1 MPRRS
6 TWFWMLLLAAAVT
19 GGLRAWEFF
28 REVGGPSG
36 LVDALGSVPQTH
48 EGSAAMRRLEGP
60 AFSAPVSVMPPAG
73 VWSALEPWPSVAY
86 EADEARDP
94 LANLLLVK
102 NVSPAPM
109 TPTTTSDGSEAA
121 APAAPPT
128 PTIQGLMWGGRRPQA
143 VIDGK
148 IYTVGETVQGVTI
161 VAIDK
166 TGVTG
171 EFQGQPVRWSA
182 EPRGK

>member
-6 TWFWMLLLAAAVT
+6 TWFWILLLAAAAM
-19 GGLRAWEFF
+19 GGLKAWEFF

-36 LVDALGSVPQTH
+36 LVNTLGSVPESR
-48 EGSAAMRRLEGP
+48 EGSAAMRPSEGT
-60 AFSAPVSVMPPAG
+60 AFSAPVPVMP
-73 VWSALEPWPSVAY
+73 SASVAY
-86 EADEARDP
+86 EVDEARDP

-102 NVSPAPM
+102 KASPAPLSP
-109 TPTTTSDGSEAA
+109 TPTSDGSGAF
-121 APAAPPT
+121 APVVPPT
-128 PTIQGLMWGGRRPQA
+128 PTVQGLMWGGRRPQA

-171 EFQGQPVRWSA
+171 EFQGQPVRWTA
-182 EPRGK
+182 EPRRQ